1 VREPEAAAD
10 VPFAPGDRRPAH
22 TSESYR
28 ITDDQKEGM
37 MSDDQSAMYERG
49 AEITRAIGGGTPV
62 RGRDRFPNLP
72 TEQADDVQRKLIEFC
87 FGDTWGREGSHLDLK
102 TRRLLTIA
110 ALVAMGKERQL
121 RGHIGGALAQGIT
134 PEEITEAIV
143 HLIAYCGFPSG
154 LTALD
159 IANDVMGSKK

>member
-1 VREPEAAAD
+1 
-10 VPFAPGDRRPAH
+10 
-22 TSESYR
+22 
-28 ITDDQKEGM
+28 
-37 MSDDQSAMYERG
+37 MSDDQSAMYQRG
-49 AEITRAIGGGTPV
+49 AEITRAIGGGAPIK
-62 RGRDRFPNLP
+62 GRDRFPNLP
-72 TEQADDVQRKLIEFC
+72 PDQADDVQRKLIEFC

-159 IANDVMGSKK
+159 IANEVIGSKK